1 VVKSKRDEMDDY
13 IQFLI
18 HQEIPKTVLQGYQ
31 RTEME
36 LPQRARRDSSFKQPV
51 KLTPM
56 KIEKVEFKKPKMV
69 EISSVVEFPQ
79 MLKLKAPKQRPQ
91 EEKKRKNE
99 ASFKNKRLKSW
110 IRFIPYAPYCFPY
123 VVTELETNRDV
134 GELSRNVEE
143 AEKVLKLRPRKFKPS
158 KPEKTELEEADLEP
172 FDSENSEPSDK
183 EQPRPKYKRTKKLK
197 DEVPEETRKLKLGKG
212 KIPQNVEAVEEIRL
226 KPVELGIA
234 EEEVGEK
241 PVKMVGEEVIKKKKT
256 KKSDKPEDGLYFE
269 PIDFKD
275 VESSFEFPEESETSA
290 TEETFTQGKPKYK
303 RKKKPTSKPE
313 KNQYEIAPGKPKE
326 QEEIPEDELKLH
338 KRQGEKPDTEEEK
351 FKLKPF
357 YKFEVIEMEPENVP
371 SETLPTTEKLS
382 KEPKKKRKLK
392 LKTEQEDN
400 TIEIVEIS
408 PEGNDDKI

>member
-1 VVKSKRDEMDDY
+1 VKSKRDEMDDY

-143 AEKVLKLRPRKFKPS
+143 A
-158 KPEKTELEEADLEP
+158 
-172 FDSENSEPSDK
+172 
-183 EQPRPKYKRTKKLK
+183 Q
-197 DEVPEETRKLKLGKG
+197 
-212 KIPQNVEAVEEIRL
+212 KI
-226 KPVELGIA
+226 
-234 EEEVGEK
+234 
-241 PVKMVGEEVIKKKKT
+241 
-256 KKSDKPEDGLYFE
+256 
-269 PIDFKD
+269 
-275 VESSFEFPEESETSA
+275 
-290 TEETFTQGKPKYK
+290 
-303 RKKKPTSKPE
+303 
-313 KNQYEIAPGKPKE
+313 
-326 QEEIPEDELKLH
+326 
-338 KRQGEKPDTEEEK
+338 RQA
-351 FKLKPF
+351 
-357 YKFEVIEMEPENVP
+357 
-371 SETLPTTEKLS
+371 
-382 KEPKKKRKLK
+382 
-392 LKTEQEDN
+392 
-400 TIEIVEIS
+400 
-408 PEGNDDKI
+408 